1 MYSVVMLEDF
11 YPYES
16 DFRLQEKQ
24 NRLWVPASFTKRAM
38 KSNANNKRGKGK
50 INTSVGSYIP
60 FECSVYQM
68 IPIYSARGEK
78 QWIAVQAGISTLWFN
93 IGWLPGNLDVPLR
106 IKKKQTKNWYMFL
119 RRNRKRELQCWNLM
133 TLKCHCS
140 YPYKYTLSG
149 YFIRSPVC
157 ALINAN
163 I

>member
-38 KSNANNKRGKGK
+38 KSNANNRGKGK

-68 IPIYSARGEK
+68 IPIYSARGKK
-78 QWIAVQAGISTLWFN
+78 QWIAVQAGISALWFN
-93 IGWLPGNLDVPLR
+93 IGWIPGNLDVPLR
-106 IKKKQTKNWYMFL
+106 VKKNKQKTDICSVVQTG
-119 RRNRKRELQCWNLM
+119 RELQCWNLM

-140 YPYKYTLSG
+140 YPYKYTLSD

-157 ALINAN
+157 VLINAN